1 MTENY
6 PPASTPP
13 PRWDEAPLTPAAGT
27 GEGAGRSQG
36 ADPGQ
41 GTADVVKDQAAGLGQ
56 GAAEAGKH
64 AAETV
69 REQASNVT
77 AEAGRQGRDLLR
89 QAQGQ
94 LREQAGQQQQRLAGD
109 LRAISDELSSMARQS
124 DQPGVAADL
133 ARQAAGTTR
142 NVARW
147 LDDRDPGQLLE
158 DVKGFARQRPGVFL
172 ALAAGAG
179 LLAGRLTR
187 GLAAEAHDGRTSAAA
202 ARTPYP
208 LPDEGAP
215 AGVPAV
221 DAGYL
226 RPSGQSPATSPW
238 DVPLPGT
245 ATTRVEGTL

>member
-1 MTENY
+1 
-6 PPASTPP
+6 
-13 PRWDEAPLTPAAGT
+13 
-27 GEGAGRSQG
+27 
-36 ADPGQ
+36 
-41 GTADVVKDQAAGLGQ
+41 VVKDQATSLSQ

-64 AAETV
+64 TAETV

-109 LRAISDELSSMARQS
+109 LRAVSDELAAMAGQP
-124 DQPGVAADL
+124 DHPGVAADL

-187 GLAAEAHDGRTSAAA
+187 GLAAEAHDGGTSAAA
-202 ARTPYP
+202 GGTAYSRPAQGTPA
-208 LPDEGAP
+208 EM
-215 AGVPAV
+215 PAV
-221 DAGYL
+221 DAGSL
-226 RPSGQSPATSPW
+226 PPSGQSPATTAG
-238 DVPLPGT
+238 DGPLPSAGVPR
-245 ATTRVEGTL
+245 AEGTL

>member
-6 PPASTPP
+6 PPAPP
-13 PRWDEAPLTPAAGT
+13 PRWDDAPLTTAAGT
-27 GEGAGRSQG
+27 DDGTTDLSRGAG
-36 ADPGQ
+36 PGQ
-41 GTADVVKDQAAGLGQ
+41 GTADVARDQAAGLGQ
-56 GAAEAGKH
+56 GAADAGKH
-64 AAETV
+64 TAGTA

-109 LRAISDELSSMARQS
+109 LRAISDELAAMAGQP
-124 DQPGVAADL
+124 DHPGVVADL

-187 GLAAEAHDGRTSAAA
+187 GLAAEAQDGGTSAAA
-202 ARTPYP
+202 AGTAYSPP
-208 LPDEGAP
+208 AEGTA
-215 AGVPAV
+215 AEMPAV
-221 DAGYL
+221 DAGFL
-226 RPSGQSPATSPW
+226 PPSGQSPATTAG
-238 DVPLPGT
+238 DVPLPSAGVPP
-245 ATTRVEGTL
+245 AEGAL

>member
-1 MTENY
+1 M
-6 PPASTPP
+6 
-13 PRWDEAPLTPAAGT
+13 LF
-27 GEGAGRSQG
+27 RS
-36 ADPGQ
+36 
-41 GTADVVKDQAAGLGQ
+41 
-56 GAAEAGKH
+56 
-64 AAETV
+64 
-69 REQASNVT
+69 
-77 AEAGRQGRDLLR
+77 
-89 QAQGQ
+89 
-94 LREQAGQQQQRLAGD
+94 AGQQQQRLASD

-187 GLAAEAHDGRTSAAA
+187 GLAAEAHDGGTSAAA

-208 LPDEGAP
+208 LPEEGAP

-221 DAGYL
+221 DAGSL
-226 RPSGQSPATSPW
+226 PPSGQSPATSPG
-238 DVPLPGT
+238 DVPHPGT
-245 ATTRVEGTL
+245 ATTRAGGTL

>member
-1 MTENY
+1 V
-6 PPASTPP
+6 A
-13 PRWDEAPLTPAAGT
+13 R
-27 GEGAGRSQG
+27 
-36 ADPGQ
+36 
-41 GTADVVKDQAAGLGQ
+41 DQAAGLGQ
-56 GAAEAGKH
+56 GAAEAGKR
-64 AAETV
+64 AADTA

-109 LRAISDELSSMARQS
+109 LHAISDELSSMARQP
-124 DQPGVAADL
+124 DHPGVAADL

-158 DVKGFARQRPGVFL
+158 DVKGFARQRPGFFL

-187 GLAAEAHDGRTSAAA
+187 GLAAEAQDGGTSAAA
-202 ARTPYP
+202 AGTSYSRPA
-208 LPDEGAP
+208 EGAP
-215 AGVPAV
+215 AEMPAV
-221 DAGYL
+221 DAGFL
-226 RPSGQSPATSPW
+226 PPSGQSPATTAG
-238 DVPLPGT
+238 DVPLPSAGVPP
-245 ATTRVEGTL
+245 AQGAL

>member
-1 MTENY
+1 
-6 PPASTPP
+6 
-13 PRWDEAPLTPAAGT
+13 
-27 GEGAGRSQG
+27 
-36 ADPGQ
+36 
-41 GTADVVKDQAAGLGQ
+41 VVKDQATGLSQ

-64 AAETV
+64 TAETV

-94 LREQAGQQQQRLAGD
+94 LREQAGQQQQRLASD

-226 RPSGQSPATSPW
+226 PPSGESPATSAW

-245 ATTRVEGTL
+245 AATRVEGTL